1 MIEREELFDY
11 IEDKYKVKP
20 DHPWDTFENC
30 ISQVKSEPFRNLK
43 LSHCHL

>member
-1 MIEREELFDY
+1 MTLE
-11 IEDKYKVKP
+11 
-20 DHPWDTFENC
+20 FEIISCYRRGETKRGISRKC